1 MPEDPKRLNIRTTE
15 EVHYWLNLEAA
26 RHGRS
31 LQQHVNH
38 LLTERANAVSAEYG
52 GVRPAK

>member
-38 LLTERANAVSAEYG
+38 LLTERAKVVSAEYG